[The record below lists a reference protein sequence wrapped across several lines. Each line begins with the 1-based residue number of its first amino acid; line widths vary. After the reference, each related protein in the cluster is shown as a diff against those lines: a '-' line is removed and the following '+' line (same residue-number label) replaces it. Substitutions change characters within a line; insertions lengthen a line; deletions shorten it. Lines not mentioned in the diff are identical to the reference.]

1 MKGLKET
8 NCKQYQIF
16 CFLVE
21 IVKFD
26 EFEKLS
32 CIGLVQFLSQYF
44 GVKLML

>member
-8 NCKQYQIF
+8 NPNNIKF
-16 CFLVE
+16 LCFLVE

-32 CIGLVQFLSQYF
+32 CIVVVSIFW
-44 GVKLML
+44 VKLML